1 LGLAP
6 FDVDII
12 VPSIKDETAMEL
24 ATNLYHE
31 MVHQGVVA
39 LFDDRNE
46 RAGAKFA
53 DFELFGIPAKVVVG
67 RKAAEGIVEVQ
78 YGEEVKEM
86 QASHVTCF
94 LSSLLNDDDTQL

>member
-1 LGLAP
+1 MLFSMTEMRGQAL
-6 FDVDII
+6 
-12 VPSIKDETAMEL
+12 
-24 ATNLYHE
+24 NLP
-31 MVHQGVVA
+31 
-39 LFDDRNE
+39 
-46 RAGAKFA
+46 